1 MKMANLEQIIEQEKK
16 IKDLQT
22 ICFYLERS
30 IADYLES
37 PSNTNKNFLI
47 EDIRSAYETINKE

>member
-1 MKMANLEQIIEQEKK
+1 MANLKQIMKQETK

-30 IADYLES
+30 IENYLES
-37 PSNTNKNFLI
+37 PSNTNKNYLL
-47 EDIRSAYETINKE
+47 EDIKGAYETITKE

>member
-1 MKMANLEQIIEQEKK
+1 MANLKQIMEQETK

-30 IADYLES
+30 IENYLES
-37 PSNTNKNFLI
+37 PSNTNKNYLL
-47 EDIRSAYETINKE
+47 EDIKGAYETITKE